1 MRKSFSTKVL
11 SVILSFSIL
20 LGMIPLP
27 VSAAE
32 AVPVA
37 TDYVDVLRMSFLEG
51 DKLVAVA
58 YGDDQKTKDMHLGDK
73 LYLQFTWPYNEEAL
87 NIQVIGLTEGTTKG
101 ALMGIP
107 FLQHITPAYT
117 DSERI
122 YKPIGMTPFEIKVQL
137 GLRSDYREL
146 WAVPGL
152 LLQ

>member
-87 NIQVIGLTEGTTKG
+87 D
-101 ALMGIP
+101 
-107 FLQHITPAYT
+107 H
-117 DSERI
+117 
-122 YKPIGMTPFEIKVQL
+122 
-137 GLRSDYREL
+137 
-146 WAVPGL
+146 
-152 LLQ
+152 